1 MEEPC
6 ETLNNSEA
14 FHMSRYHSYNNHSPR
29 ISSPWLDLRVFYVR
43 ISNFTVEDSTPEA
56 LTINHIPLD
65 PDTLLEIN
73 GVRMSMY
80 SEGCSSQ
87 LRRDRVDK
95 KSEEATYVSTDNIR
109 LNGSVKFEVYDKK
122 ELVLSGTLE
131 MSDGNGF
138 TGESK
143 KQWNMTCEAGLTAG
157 SGFLKEKSR
166 NGQELLPALP
176 TIEVYVTGCFSG
188 TPIILTKTLQ
198 LGLRKKQS
206 RRMVLDSIPEYET
219 AAEPQKDM
227 SSELDQATEYANYK
241 EEYEGDMYWRSE
253 CLDGEMSWFNAGVRV
268 GVGIGLG
275 VCVGLGIG
283 VGLLNYI
290 WLLAA
295 SNLLIYYNQNNLRL
309 TIELKLLEIR
319 HWLIFYPRTKP
330 VSDTVPQRVLLY
342 LPEDITLCVA
352 SDWNLTVTRPA
363 CLLVW
368 QGTSRSNKRSNIMR
382 FYNNYSFSIYHSLL
396 LIHIFISKDL
406 TVSSS
411 CQTECGNIKIPYPF
425 GIKTGCY
432 LDNWYEI
439 ECRNA
444 TFPFLVKMGM
454 EVVDISIPGD
464 RDEFYYKDTLFGA
477 IRIKSPIT
485 SVGCSRDG
493 IAQSSGSVL
502 NMTDSPFFFGKGNRL
517 VAVGCNSKA
526 SLTHMEPI
534 KVACELNCN
543 ASKETSKTI
552 PFFNQTGCSD
562 TMLSYAYKPVCT
574 KTKRKGDTSCDG
586 NGCCLSSLP
595 DDFEARQVIGVSL
608 ESFNNEN
615 STKQECRVAF
625 LTDEVYTFSNA
636 TKPQRLF
643 AKGYAI
649 IKIGWFVQ
657 TKNLSFLNSLSCQNK
672 DEFNI
677 LTYDSQYSISCI
689 CNNITISG
697 TNYANCGCNQG
708 YIGNPYLLNGCEGTV
723 GYVDPEYYGS
733 SQYTDKSDVYS
744 FGVILVELITGE
756 KPVITLPDSPEIRG
770 LADYFRAAMKKNKL
784 IDIMDAR
791 IRDACKPEQVKAV
804 ANLARRCLNSKG
816 KKRPYMREVFTEL
829 EKICSSPE
837 DSLVKIEND
846 EEGMDMIVIADS
858 WTVGVT
864 APVASASSSDVKPL
878 LPPPTW

>member
-131 MSDGNGF
+131 ISDGNGF

-219 AAEPQKDM
+219 AEEPQKDM
-227 SSELDQATEYANYK
+227 SSELDFQATEYANYK

-283 VGLLNYI
+283 V
-290 WLLAA
+290 
-295 SNLLIYYNQNNLRL
+295 
-309 TIELKLLEIR
+309 
-319 HWLIFYPRTKP
+319 
-330 VSDTVPQRVLLY
+330 DTVPQPVLLY
-342 LPEDITLCVA
+342 LPEDTTLCVA

-368 QGTSRSNKRSNIMR
+368 QGTSRSNKRSNIM
-382 FYNNYSFSIYHSLL
+382 
-396 LIHIFISKDL
+396 
-406 TVSSS
+406 
-411 CQTECGNIKIPYPF
+411 
-425 GIKTGCY
+425 
-432 LDNWYEI
+432 
-439 ECRNA
+439 RNA

-517 VAVGCNSKA
+517 VAVGCNLQQQGVVDSHGA
-526 SLTHMEPI
+526 HQGGMR
-534 KVACELNCN
+534 VELQRKQRNEQN
-543 ASKETSKTI
+543 H
-552 PFFNQTGCSD
+552 PFFQ
-562 TMLSYAYKPVCT
+562 
-574 KTKRKGDTSCDG
+574 
-586 NGCCLSSLP
+586 P
-595 DDFEARQVIGVSL
+595 D
-608 ESFNNEN
+608 
-615 STKQECRVAF
+615 
-625 LTDEVYTFSNA
+625 
-636 TKPQRLF
+636 RLLR
-643 AKGYAI
+643 YH
-649 IKIGWFVQ
+649 VV
-657 TKNLSFLNSLSCQNK
+657 LC
-672 DEFNI
+672 
-677 LTYDSQYSISCI
+677 
-689 CNNITISG
+689 
-697 TNYANCGCNQG
+697 
-708 YIGNPYLLNGCEGTV
+708 V
-723 GYVDPEYYGS
+723 
-733 SQYTDKSDVYS
+733 
-744 FGVILVELITGE
+744 
-756 KPVITLPDSPEIRG
+756 
-770 LADYFRAAMKKNKL
+770 
-784 IDIMDAR
+784 
-791 IRDACKPEQVKAV
+791 
-804 ANLARRCLNSKG
+804 
-816 KKRPYMREVFTEL
+816 
-829 EKICSSPE
+829 
-837 DSLVKIEND
+837 
-846 EEGMDMIVIADS
+846 
-858 WTVGVT
+858 
-864 APVASASSSDVKPL
+864 
-878 LPPPTW
+878 